1 MERIDSA
8 ALTQAISAAFHGVQ
22 LGQGVSIR
30 QTEVIDQYGEGFTHA
45 QFTALPQDEVV
56 SDWASIPSGELERTL
71 VAHLDAEGVRYYLPA
86 LMLSIL
92 DNYDSG
98 AIRVIGTLQ
107 ELYPKEDRWEYRMRR
122 YGVFSEA
129 QKQAI
134 AAFLIALPRLV
145 ELDPVDHKI
154 IERAVR
160 SYWHQFRSAVSGE

>member
-1 MERIDSA
+1 MESIDSA
-8 ALTQAISAAFHGVQ
+8 ALTQAISAAFHGVR
-22 LGQGVSIR
+22 LGQGVCIR
-30 QTEVIDQYGEGFTHA
+30 QAEVINQYGEGFTQA
-45 QFTALPQDEVV
+45 QFAALPLDEVV
-56 SDWASIPSGELERTL
+56 SDWASIPSGELEQTL

-92 DNYDSG
+92 RDYDPG
-98 AIRVIGTLQ
+98 AMRVIGTLQ

-122 YGVFSEA
+122 YSVFSEA

-145 ELDPVDHKI
+145 ELEPVDSKI

-160 SYWHQFRSAVSGE
+160 SYWHQFHPAVPDK